1 MSGAKIPESVLVVI
15 HTVALDVLILERAD
29 RSGFWQSVTGS
40 KDALD
45 EPLMAT
51 ARRELAEET
60 GFDPD
65 AIAGSRLTDWCEQHD
80 YEIYPHWRHRYAP
93 GVTHNTEHVFG
104 FCLPSTRAPTL
115 SAREHLGFLW
125 LPWRE
130 AAQRCFSMT
139 NVAAIESLPKRLNRS
154 EP

>member
-1 MSGAKIPESVLVVI
+1 MVVI

-60 GFDPD
+60 GFDAD
-65 AIAGSRLTDWCEQHD
+65 AIAGSRLIDWREQHD
-80 YEIYPHWRHRYAP
+80 YEIYPHWRYRYAP